1 MESPKYLLQD
11 DQMITTRKK
20 DVQTESKSVA
30 VQRTWKRL
38 TVSANAL
45 SQKEEDKN
53 PIDYAPSNKIKTT
66 FARLATLKAGM
77 AFGIESLL
85 PGTQPEA
92 KLCLISDGAEVILVS
107 KRLFASDVTST
118 TLKTASKL
126 AVDYP
131 SVDFTRE
138 VLEEART
145 WATYKNRVIKE
156 IYRKKLDKRPVQ
168 PRR

>member
-1 MESPKYLLQD
+1 MHFLVIVVFTLQ
-11 DQMITTRKK
+11 
-20 DVQTESKSVA
+20 
-30 VQRTWKRL
+30 
-38 TVSANAL
+38 
-45 SQKEEDKN
+45 
-53 PIDYAPSNKIKTT
+53 
-66 FARLATLKAGM
+66 
-77 AFGIESLL
+77 
-85 PGTQPEA
+85 
-92 KLCLISDGAEVILVS
+92 
-107 KRLFASDVTST
+107 
-118 TLKTASKL
+118 